1 MNRVWN
7 ILIAMTQGLNAATGG
22 DPDQTFSGRTALE
35 AREGRRLVIIREAMI
50 DLLFAVIRGQRH
62 HCEQSIEW
70 DEVRSSP
77 EAGNL

>member
-35 AREGRRLVIIREAMI
+35 AREGSRWAIAREAFI
-50 DLLFAVIRGQRH
+50 DLIFAIIRGQRH
-62 HCEQSIEW
+62 HCEASIEW
-70 DEVRSSP
+70 DEIHP
-77 EAGNL
+77 EPRNS